1 MVRIDIK
8 KGDYQPYV
16 KKGKGIVLYL
26 IESELD
32 ADNYLC
38 LQEYIETDNL
48 ENVKKWMINNIITPY
63 DSSSSINSF
72 SIKDTPFWLDKDTR
86 AGLMLRFTAEK
97 SSGKMDTSLW
107 AGSVCI
113 PLSLDDAFKMLYTL
127 EMYASTCYDV
137 TAKHKANVLDLDSI
151 NEVLTYDY
159 KAGYPDKLKF

>member
-1 MVRIDIK
+1 MVRIDVK
-8 KGDYQPYV
+8 KGDYRPYV

-38 LQEYIETDNL
+38 LQEYFKS
-48 ENVKKWMINNIITPY
+48 ENIDSVKKWMIDNIITPY

-72 SIKDTPFWLDKDTR
+72 SIKEEQYWLDKETR
-86 AGLMLRFTAEK
+86 AGLMLRFAAEK
-97 SSGKMDTSLW
+97 SSGKTETTLW

>member
-1 MVRIDIK
+1 MIRQI
-8 KGDYQPYV
+8 V
-16 KKGKGIVLYL
+16 KKTEYKSCKESGGGMIVCI
-26 IESELD
+26 IESEQDAENYICLLD
-32 ADNYLC
+32 KIDNNG
-38 LQEYIETDNL
+38 IEG
-48 ENVKKWMINNIITPY
+48 VKKWMIDNIITPY

-72 SIKDTPFWLDKDTR
+72 SIEGERYWLDKETR
-86 AGLMLRFTAEK
+86 AGLMLRFAAEK
-97 SSGKMDTSLW
+97 SSGKTETTMW

-159 KAGYPDKLKF
+159 KAGYPAQLEF

>member
-1 MVRIDIK
+1 MVRIDVK
-8 KGDYQPYV
+8 KGDYRPYV

-72 SIKDTPFWLDKDTR
+72 SIKDEQYWLDKETR

-97 SSGKMDTSLW
+97 SSGKTETSLW

-137 TAKHKANVLDLDSI
+137 TAKHKANVLALTSI
-151 NEVLTYDY
+151 NEVLAYDY
-159 KAGYPDKLKF
+159 KDGYPDHLIF